1 MIFELWAALLLSSFF
16 FIYLA
21 YTINSPI
28 FKLFAAILL
37 FTVALNSGDIQFK
50 FSSLNGEEYL
60 KDFYQFWY
68 LILIFSFFGFV
79 ILLDAVINIIESV
92 REE

>member
-1 MIFELWAALLLSSFF
+1 MLLAAFF
-16 FIYLA
+16 FIYLG
-21 YTINSPI
+21 YNINSPI

-68 LILIFSFFGFV
+68 LVFIFAFFGFV
-79 ILLDAVINIIESV
+79 ILLDAVMNMVESI